1 MRSHLS
7 QEYVILYPQQILDL
21 ILQNNPLTLLL
32 LDDARPVP
40 PTHNSG
46 RRVLHPELVSLNF
59 SSKVA
64 RGASKLCIGAEA
76 LMRSRKR
83 YPSPVRSIVFEV
95 GRSRRIYYLPLL
107 FEHFITQ
114 SMFRVLYPSVDLG
127 TDVKI
132 IIYVTAIMILV
143 ELSQYLL
150 ITRW

>member
-1 MRSHLS
+1 M
-7 QEYVILYPQQILDL
+7 LDFVK
-21 ILQNNPLTLLL
+21 QNKRLTLLFIG
-32 LDDARPVP
+32 RCPTGSS
-40 PTHNSG
+40 THNSG